1 MKKLSPYLLGL
12 SLAVAG
18 SSLAAAQET
27 SSGTPSLPKVLQI
40 TREYTKPYK
49 GGAAHDKTE
58 GAFVQAMTKARW
70 PTHYFA
76 LNSLSGKLRALYL
89 THYDSLEAWEKDSA
103 AVAKNSALS
112 AELERASVAD
122 GELLD
127 SVDQGVFL
135 YSDELSYHAR
145 ADLSHQRY
153 MEISAYNV
161 RPGHEKEWNE
171 LVKLVKAGYE
181 KAGID
186 AHWGTFGL
194 IYGGQGGRYI
204 VLSAHKTLAEVDRDF
219 LNDKLFEK
227 ALGEDGLKQLDTLV
241 QASIESSEH
250 NLYQFNPRQ
259 SYVSD
264 EWIKADPEFW
274 KPKPAAPAA
283 KPAAEKEKAKP

>member
-1 MKKLSPYLLGL
+1 
-12 SLAVAG
+12 
-18 SSLAAAQET
+18 
-27 SSGTPSLPKVLQI
+27 
-40 TREYTKPYK
+40 
-49 GGAAHDKTE
+49 
-58 GAFVQAMTKARW
+58 MTKANW

-89 THYDSLEAWEKDSA
+89 TQYDSLEAWEKDNA

-127 SVDQGVFL
+127 SVDQGVFV

-145 ADLSHQRY
+145 ANLSQQRF
-153 MEISAYNV
+153 MEISAYVV

-171 LVKLVKAGYE
+171 LVKLVKSGYE

-186 AHWGTFGL
+186 AHWGTFTQ

-204 VLSAHKTLAEVDRDF
+204 VLSAHKTLAEVDNDF

-227 ALGEDGLKQLDTLV
+227 ALGEDGLKQLDKLV

-250 NLYQFNPRQ
+250 NLFQFNPHQ
-259 SYVSD
+259 SYVPEEWVKSD
-264 EWIKADPEFW
+264 PTFW
-274 KPKPAAPAA
+274 KPKAAAPAA
-283 KPAAEKEKAKP
+283 KPAVEKEKAKP

>member
-1 MKKLSPYLLGL
+1 MNKLSPFLLGL
-12 SLAVAG
+12 SLAAAG
-18 SSLAAAQET
+18 GSLAAAQDQ
-27 SSGTPSLPKVLQI
+27 TPPAVTAPKYMQI
-40 TREYTKPYK
+40 IVEYTKPGK

-58 GAFVQAMTKARW
+58 GAFVQAMTKAKW

-76 LNSLSGKLRALYL
+76 LNSLSGKLRSLYF
-89 THYDSLEAWEKDSA
+89 TSYDSLEAWEKDNA
-103 AVAKNSALS
+103 ATAKNSTLA
-112 AELERASVAD
+112 AELEHASVAD

-135 YSDELSYHAR
+135 YSDELSFHAR
-145 ADLSHQRY
+145 AGLSHQRY

-204 VLSAHKTLAEVDRDF
+204 VLSAHKTLAEVDNDF

-283 KPAAEKEKAKP
+283 KPAVEKEKAKP

>member
-58 GAFVQAMTKARW
+58 GAFVQAMTKAKW

-204 VLSAHKTLAEVDRDF
+204 VLSAHKTLAEVDNDF

-274 KPKPAAPAA
+274 KPKAAAPAA
-283 KPAAEKEKAKP
+283 KPAVEKEKAKP

>member
-1 MKKLSPYLLGL
+1 MKKFSPFLLGL

-49 GGAAHDKTE
+49 NGAAHDKTE
-58 GAFVQAMTKARW
+58 GAFVQAMTKAKW
-70 PTHYFA
+70 PTHYIA
-76 LNSLSGKLRALYL
+76 LSSLSGKLRSVYF
-89 THYDSLEAWEKDSA
+89 TSYDSLEAWENDSA
-103 AVAKNSALS
+103 AVAKNSALA

-127 SVDQGVFL
+127 SVDQGVFV
-135 YSDELSYHAR
+135 YNDELSFHAR
-145 ADLSHQRY
+145 ADLSQQRFL
-153 MEISAYNV
+153 EISAYNV
-161 RPGHEKEWNE
+161 RPGHQKEWNE

-186 AHWGTFGL
+186 AHWGTFAL

-204 VLSAHKTLAEVDRDF
+204 VLSAHKSLAEVDNDF
-219 LNDKLFEK
+219 LNDRLFEK
-227 ALGEDGLKQLDTLV
+227 ALGENGLKQLDTLV

-264 EWIKADPEFW
+264 EWIKEDSFW
-274 KPKPAAPAA
+274 KPKAAAPAA
-283 KPAAEKEKAKP
+283 KPAVEKAKP